1 MDIVILQDRFVKN
14 VKALISQDELNISQ
28 RELARRMSVAEQY
41 VSDYLRLKSSP
52 GLDVIS
58 KFATALGVDPAE
70 LLAEPVHAY

>member
-41 VSDYLRLKSSP
+41 VSDYLRLKSSQ

-58 KFATALGVDPAE
+58 KFAKALGVDPAE
-70 LLAEPVHAY
+70 LLAEPVHAH